1 MEYRIVRRNKLPDT
15 GGRSSYDYYY
25 AQMKIFG
32 RWIDCRYN
40 PFIDAYG
47 SYDINLSEV
56 ENWLDMQIK
65 GQQPI
70 EEEVVKTY
78 E

>member
-1 MEYRIVRRNKLPDT
+1 MEYRIVRRNKIPHS
-15 GGRSSYDYYY
+15 GRTSSYDFYY

-32 RWIDCRYN
+32 QWIDCRHN
-40 PFIDAYG
+40 PFIDTYD
-47 SYDINLSEV
+47 SYDHILPTV
-56 ENWLDMQIK
+56 EKWVNNQIK
-65 GQQPI
+65 GELPI